1 MKENNSVTSV
11 FALGG
16 LGEVGKNMYVIEHGE
31 EILVIDAGVMFPTDE
46 LLGIDYVIQDVTYL
60 KQNESKIKALI
71 ITHGHEDHIGGITF
85 LLQSVNIPVIYAP
98 KVAADLIQ
106 NKLLDRN
113 IHFENV
119 IVYDKNT
126 VINFKKLSVEFI
138 TTTHSIPDSFAIV
151 VRTPNGT
158 IVHTG
163 DFKFDL
169 TPIGPMADIHK
180 MARLGEEGVKL
191 LLSESTNALSPG
203 FSASEAIVD
212 EALGDVFAKAQTNR
226 IILATFASNIYRI
239 KHIVET
245 CRQNNRKIVTFGRSM
260 ENSKEIALKNGLI
273 KDTSIFIDM
282 NAAKDLKKSQVC
294 ILCTGSQ
301 GEPLAALSRIANG
314 THKQVQLQPDD
325 IIVFSSNPIPGNSA
339 SINRIINKLYLK
351 GVKVYTNSELSDIH
365 TSGHAKSEELKWML
379 RLLKPEYVMPIHGE
393 YRMLKKH
400 ADLAALCDVP
410 AENTFICSNGDVI
423 ELENGIVKRGKRVQA
438 GDVYVDGSRIGDI
451 GSVVIKDR
459 SLMSKDGV
467 LVTILNIDPSTHTLL
482 IKPNITTRGFV
493 LVNENGEL
501 IREIENKVA
510 EIVNKALQGK
520 YNVVDIKN
528 QVILELNMFINNK
541 TGRRPM
547 ILPVIMEVK
556 K

>member
-1 MKENNSVTSV
+1 
-11 FALGG
+11 
-16 LGEVGKNMYVIEHGE
+16 
-31 EILVIDAGVMFPTDE
+31 
-46 LLGIDYVIQDVTYL
+46 
-60 KQNESKIKALI
+60 
-71 ITHGHEDHIGGITF
+71 
-85 LLQSVNIPVIYAP
+85 
-98 KVAADLIQ
+98 
-106 NKLLDRN
+106 
-113 IHFENV
+113 
-119 IVYDKNT
+119 
-126 VINFKKLSVEFI
+126 
-138 TTTHSIPDSFAIV
+138 
-151 VRTPNGT
+151 
-158 IVHTG
+158 
-163 DFKFDL
+163 
-169 TPIGPMADIHK
+169 
-180 MARLGEEGVKL
+180 
-191 LLSESTNALSPG
+191 
-203 FSASEAIVD
+203 
-212 EALGDVFAKAQTNR
+212 
-226 IILATFASNIYRI
+226 
-239 KHIVET
+239 
-245 CRQNNRKIVTFGRSM
+245 
-260 ENSKEIALKNGLI
+260 
-273 KDTSIFIDM
+273 
-282 NAAKDLKKSQVC
+282 
-294 ILCTGSQ
+294 
-301 GEPLAALSRIANG
+301 
-314 THKQVQLQPDD
+314 
-325 IIVFSSNPIPGNSA
+325 
-339 SINRIINKLYLK
+339 
-351 GVKVYTNSELSDIH
+351 
-365 TSGHAKSEELKWML
+365 ML